1 MKKYKLGVY
10 YFVAFAVLLLNILFM
25 IKDRFFYD
33 IEDLPEGQF
42 LYSSLSP
49 TAEKSVHIYLI
60 ETPNGVATR
69 GELIVFEEN
78 GEPKYQNIYWQ
89 LGVENVMVDWLE
101 EGKMVRIDP
110 ADGSNENAVI
120 LNVIKGE
127 TYDCRKLG

>member
-1 MKKYKLGVY
+1 MKKYRLGVY
-10 YFVAFAVLLLNILFM
+10 YFVAFAVLLLNLLFM
-25 IKDRFFYD
+25 VKDRFFYNID
-33 IEDLPEGQF
+33 DLPEGQF

-78 GEPKYQNIYWQ
+78 GEPKYQNIGMDFW
-89 LGVENVMVDWLE
+89 EISCIR
-101 EGKMVRIDP
+101 GKMVRIDP

-120 LNVIKGE
+120 LNVADGE